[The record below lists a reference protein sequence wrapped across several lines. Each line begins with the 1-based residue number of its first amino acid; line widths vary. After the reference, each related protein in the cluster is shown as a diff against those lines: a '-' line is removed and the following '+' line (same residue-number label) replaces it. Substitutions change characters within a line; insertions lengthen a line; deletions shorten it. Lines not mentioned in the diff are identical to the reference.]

1 MQLKNIML
9 QDSAL
14 QYVVEHVNVLS
25 SIGRK
30 VLYASIFST
39 DADYLEREY
48 DHMALVIQ
56 ALQQGNA
63 KAAVE
68 NMEHALMCL
77 QDITNTL
84 YHLQQ
89 GNVLDDIELYEIKHF
104 ILISET
110 IRQALLPLQWVNI
123 PCLEEALDIL
133 DPEHLRVDTFYV
145 YDVYSQELAQLRKQA
160 RNCQGNVPA
169 EIIDKINDT
178 EDGIRRNL
186 SRQLTG
192 YVSVL
197 QQALQNTAYL
207 DVLLAKS
214 RLCME
219 MHLCRP
225 AIGNA
230 CTQYKGLFNPQ
241 IKSLLQAQNKEY
253 QPIDVQFGDYPTI
266 ITGINMG
273 GKTLL
278 LKTLALAQALCQ
290 LGFYV
295 PAVTAQIALVQE
307 VMTCIDDEQNPLK
320 GLSSFAAEMKKINEI
335 LSKIEQKQRVL
346 VLIDELAR
354 TTNPHEGRAIVSAL
368 ADILQDRYVPSFIT
382 THYDMIDTSC
392 KRLRVKGLR
401 KETQWNENKD
411 MADMIDYALVE
422 DDENT
427 VPEEA
432 LKIAEMLQVNKLL
445 INKAKQK
452 LQREE

>member
-133 DPEHLRVDTFYV
+133 DPEHLRVDTFM
-145 YDVYSQELAQLRKQA
+145 
-160 RNCQGNVPA
+160 CMMF
-169 EIIDKINDT
+169 I
-178 EDGIRRNL
+178 
-186 SRQLTG
+186 
-192 YVSVL
+192 
-197 QQALQNTAYL
+197 
-207 DVLLAKS
+207 AK
-214 RLCME
+214 
-219 MHLCRP
+219 
-225 AIGNA
+225 N
-230 CTQYKGLFNPQ
+230 
-241 IKSLLQAQNKEY
+241 
-253 QPIDVQFGDYPTI
+253 
-266 ITGINMG
+266 
-273 GKTLL
+273 
-278 LKTLALAQALCQ
+278 
-290 LGFYV
+290 
-295 PAVTAQIALVQE
+295 
-307 VMTCIDDEQNPLK
+307 
-320 GLSSFAAEMKKINEI
+320 
-335 LSKIEQKQRVL
+335 
-346 VLIDELAR
+346 
-354 TTNPHEGRAIVSAL
+354 
-368 ADILQDRYVPSFIT
+368 
-382 THYDMIDTSC
+382 
-392 KRLRVKGLR
+392 
-401 KETQWNENKD
+401 
-411 MADMIDYALVE
+411 
-422 DDENT
+422 
-427 VPEEA
+427 
-432 LKIAEMLQVNKLL
+432 
-445 INKAKQK
+445 
-452 LQREE
+452 